1 MRTVENYQTTKTIL
15 KKLYIKKVS
24 LANCSEDLGEILEH
38 HPKLIIALNHGPM
51 MGALAGLVGLV
62 DSMSAANGGQRI
74 PFGITWRKF
83 YELPV
88 TKQILSFLTQIDHGV
103 GFDEACQL
111 LQEKNFSDCV
121 IMPEGELCN
130 FGDGLEVLPFL
141 SPRFI
146 ELAIVNR
153 CPVLIGVHQGSEKWA
168 WPIKLDVRLRPL
180 FRWLPVHMKE
190 SIERSRTLSIP
201 KPLKRKIDCLYMSF
215 ALFQPSYTLETLSQ
229 NPEER
234 ARQLQQEAEKVR
246 EKMKQ
251 MMAKIMTERQLHAL
265 RPSASEL

>member
-1 MRTVENYQTTKTIL
+1 MRTVENYRTTKTIL
-15 KKLYIKKVS
+15 KKLYIRQVS
-24 LANCSEDLGEILEH
+24 LAKCSEDLAQILEH
-38 HPKLIIALNHGPM
+38 NPRLIIALNHGPM
-51 MGALAGLVGLV
+51 LGALAGLVGLV
-62 DSMSAANGGQRI
+62 DSFSSANGNQRA

-88 TKQILSFLTQIDHGV
+88 TKQVLSFLTQIDHGV

-111 LQEKNFSDCV
+111 LQTKGFSDCV

-130 FGDGLEVLPFL
+130 FGDGVEVLPFL

-168 WPIKLDVRLRPL
+168 WPIKLDSRLSPL
-180 FRWLPVHMKE
+180 FRWLPAHMKE
-190 SIERSRTLSIP
+190 SIEHSRTVSVP
-201 KPLKRKIDCLYMSF
+201 KLFKQKIDCLYMSF
-215 ALFQPSYTLETLSQ
+215 SLYQPSHSLETLS
-229 NPEER
+229 NKPEER
-234 ARQLQQEAEKVR
+234 DRQLKEEAEIVR

-251 MMAKIMTERQLHAL
+251 MMAKMITERQLNAL
-265 RPSASEL
+265 LP